1 MTFLPIVDRELRVRA
16 RQKSTHRIRLIGAVL
31 ASGLVALMLLASAFG
46 RGVGRFGGFVF
57 VALAWLAFL
66 YALLEGARNTADCLS
81 EEKRAGTLGL
91 LFLTDLK
98 GYDVVLG
105 KLIATS
111 LNSFYS
117 LLAIFPPLALPLL
130 LGGVTAGEFW
140 RLVLVLL
147 NTLFFS
153 VTAGL
158 VNSAVTRDE
167 FKARGGALAIIL
179 VIAAGPL
186 LPAALSAALPASIAP
201 QVTSALAGSVL
212 SLASPVT
219 GLRSLFDAAYQ
230 AAPRHYWYSL
240 LIIHSLSWLFL
251 TAASCL
257 LPRAWQDRPVMPS
270 HPWFQR
276 FRSRKNTLTPEV
288 RRRVQDRQMTPN
300 PVLWLA
306 VRRGGLQPY
315 LWAGIAI
322 LASAAIA
329 AWLIS
334 RGAPPVLFG
343 IFCGAWGVHL
353 LLTILVAS
361 QACLF
366 FAQARD
372 SGALELLLCTPVT
385 VNQIV
390 EGHINGLKQ
399 RFLGPALTLVGVELL
414 IVIGQMLLVSTRDRL
429 SLDAYVLLPTAAGAL
444 IYLFL
449 TDLAAAGW
457 FGLWMGLRSKN
468 SGQALT
474 RTVLL
479 VLIAPIIS
487 VACCSSVGLL
497 IILFKN
503 VVLITYAMD
512 QLRRNFRAQVTQRFA
527 ADQAAALQPVRL
539 AAIGPGERPP
549 VITD

>member
-16 RQKSTHRIRLIGAVL
+16 RQKSTHRVRLIGAAL
-31 ASGLVALMLLASAFG
+31 ASALVTFMPLADAFG
-46 RGVGRFGGFVF
+46 RGAGKFGGSVF
-57 VALAWLAFL
+57 IAVAWLAFL

-158 VNSAVTRDE
+158 AVSAASRDE
-167 FKARGGALAIIL
+167 YKARGAALAIL
-179 VIAAGPL
+179 LLFAAGPL
-186 LPAALSAALPASIAP
+186 LPAALSAALPPSIAP
-201 QVTSALAGSVL
+201 QLASELEGSVL

-219 GLRSLFDAAYQ
+219 GLRSLFDTAYQ
-230 AAPRHYWYSL
+230 AAPRHYWYSIS
-240 LIIHSLSWLFL
+240 IIQSLSWLFL
-251 TAASCL
+251 VSACCL
-257 LPRAWQDRPVMPS
+257 LPRAWQDRPVMAGD
-270 HPWFQR
+270 PWFQR
-276 FRSRKNTLTPEV
+276 FRSRTKVVDPEG
-288 RRRVQDRQMTPN
+288 RRRAQERQMTPN
-300 PVLWLA
+300 PILWLA
-306 VRRGGLQPY
+306 TRHGGLQPY
-315 LWAGIAI
+315 LWAGVAI

-329 AWLIS
+329 AWLVS
-334 RGAPPVLFG
+334 RGAAPVLFG
-343 IFCGAWGVHL
+343 ILFVAWGVHL
-353 LLTILVAS
+353 LLTIVVAS
-361 QACLF
+361 QACLC

-372 SGALELLLCTPVT
+372 AGALELLLCTPVT

-390 EGHINGLKQ
+390 DGHIQALKQ
-399 RFLGPALTLVGVELL
+399 RFLGPALALAGVELL
-414 IVIGQMLLVSTRDRL
+414 IVIGQMLLVATRDKL
-429 SLDAYVLLPTAAGAL
+429 SLVLLPIGAGAL
-444 IYLFL
+444 IYVFL
-449 TDLAAAGW
+449 TDLGAAGC

-479 VLIAPIIS
+479 VLIAPMILSVVCWFSFGWII
-487 VACCSSVGLL
+487 V
-497 IILFKN
+497 LFKN
-503 VVLITYAMD
+503 VVFITYAMD

-527 ADQAAALQPVRL
+527 AGQAAALQPVRL
-539 AAIGPGERPP
+539 TAIGPGERPP
-549 VITD
+549 VIKD

>member
-16 RQKSTHRIRLIGAVL
+16 RQKSTHHIRLIGAVL

-98 GYDVVLG
+98 GHDVVLG

-153 VTAGL
+153 VSAGL
-158 VNSAVTRDE
+158 AVSAASRDE
-167 FKARGGALAIIL
+167 FKARGGALVIIL
-179 VIAAGPL
+179 VIAVGPL
-186 LPAALSAALPASIAP
+186 LPVALSAALPASIAP
-201 QVTSALAGSVL
+201 QVTSALDGSVL

-251 TAASCL
+251 ISAGCL
-257 LPRAWQDRPVMPS
+257 LPRAWQDRPVMAANQ
-270 HPWFQR
+270 WFQR
-276 FRSRKNTLTPEV
+276 FRSRKSTLAPEA
-288 RRRVQDRQMTPN
+288 RRRAQDRQMTPN

-306 VRRGGLQPY
+306 VRHGGLQLN

-334 RGAPPVLFG
+334 RGAPPVLIG
-343 IFCGAWGVHL
+343 ILFVAWGVHL

-361 QACLF
+361 QACFF
-366 FAQARD
+366 FAQARE

-390 EGHINGLKQ
+390 EGHIQALKQ

-414 IVIGQMLLVSTRDRL
+414 IVIGQMLLATTRDKL
-429 SLDAYVLLPTAAGAL
+429 SLVLLPIGAGAL
-444 IYLFL
+444 IYMFL
-449 TDLAAAGW
+449 TDLGAAGC

-468 SGQALT
+468 SSQALT
-474 RTVLL
+474 RTLLL
-479 VLIAPIIS
+479 VLIAPMIFS
-487 VACCSSVGLL
+487 
-497 IILFKN
+497 
-503 VVLITYAMD
+503 
-512 QLRRNFRAQVTQRFA
+512 
-527 ADQAAALQPVRL
+527 
-539 AAIGPGERPP
+539 
-549 VITD
+549 